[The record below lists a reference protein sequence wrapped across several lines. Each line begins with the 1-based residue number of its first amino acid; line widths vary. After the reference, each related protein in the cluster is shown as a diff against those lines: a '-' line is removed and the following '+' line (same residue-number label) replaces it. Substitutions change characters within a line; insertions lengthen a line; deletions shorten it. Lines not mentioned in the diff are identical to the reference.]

1 MKETSSHPILK
12 ALIPIAEGISK
23 TIGDNC
29 EVAIHDFSH
38 PRHSILYVSN
48 EKILGRKAGDSIPAG
63 FGALLELAKEG
74 HESLI
79 NYGIYENGHS
89 LKCTKI
95 FIKDENQT
103 IIGCFCINIAI
114 EKQLESLRLLEAM
127 CETVSLDSYMND
139 SSDQSMSES
148 PIEEIVKNI
157 IINSYDDFK
166 KNGEMDINAKKEY
179 VQFLEGKGIFN
190 VKGSIDIVA
199 DLLDVSRYT
208 IYRYT
213 NTNKKLE
220 DEA

>member
-1 MKETSSHPILK
+1 MNESSIHPILK
-12 ALIPIAEGISK
+12 ALIPIAEGVSK
-23 TIGDNC
+23 TIGDHC

-63 FGALLELAKEG
+63 FGALLELAEKG

-79 NYGIYENGHS
+79 NYGLYENGHS

-95 FIKDENQT
+95 FIKDEKQS

-114 EKQLESLRLLEAM
+114 EKQLESLRLMESM
-127 CETVSLDSYMND
+127 CETISLDSYSSD
-139 SSDQSMSES
+139 SSDISISES

-157 IINSYDDFK
+157 VINSYDDFK
-166 KNGEMDINAKKEY
+166 KNGEMDMTGKKEY

-190 VKGSIDIVA
+190 VKGSVDIVA
-199 DLLDVSRYT
+199 DLLGVSKYT

-213 NTNKKLE
+213 NNNK
-220 DEA
+220 